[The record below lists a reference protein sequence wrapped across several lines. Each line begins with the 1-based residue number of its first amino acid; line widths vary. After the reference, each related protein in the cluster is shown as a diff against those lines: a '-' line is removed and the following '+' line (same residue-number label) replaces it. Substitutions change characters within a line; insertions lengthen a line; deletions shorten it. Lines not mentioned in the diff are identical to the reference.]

1 MMSLWSLLTP
11 RARMRR
17 FALLDATGT
26 CRALREARELPAE
39 TGWVEVHELRSHWLG
54 HALPLEA
61 MVAPRQ
67 IGMRPR
73 PVLAA

>member
-1 MMSLWSLLTP
+1 MISLWSLLTP

-39 TGWVEVHELRSHWLG
+39 DGWVEVRELRNQWLG
-54 HALPLEA
+54 QALPLEA
-61 MVAPRQ
+61 MIAPQ
-67 IGMRPR
+67 HLGMRPR
-73 PVLAA
+73 PALAA

>member
-17 FALLDATGT
+17 FALLDAMGT
-26 CRALREARELPAE
+26 CRALREARELPGE
-39 TGWVEVHELRSHWLG
+39 TGWVEVRELRDQWLG
-54 HALPLEA
+54 QPLPLD
-61 MVAPRQ
+61 VLVVPRH

-73 PVLAA
+73 PALAA